1 MKKFSEKGESFILHL
16 ILASL
21 DLIFFRSTRISKKSN
36 IQYFCSFTVL
46 FFYAKSQETLYKKW
60 SFPLRISSV
69 NVTTSHLLK
78 KSLMKNFIFCAVK
91 IQCRDFKKKTKGS
104 AWGFLLTILYSTSKM
119 VLLIEIAQV
128 VTCQWITGW
137 VVLIFLLL

>member
-1 MKKFSEKGESFILHL
+1 MKKFSEKGESVILHL

-104 AWGFLLTILYSTSKM
+104 AWGPCCSFYTNFGKKQTRSLMFKSYLDPFSHKNK
-119 VLLIEIAQV
+119 
-128 VTCQWITGW
+128 
-137 VVLIFLLL
+137 